1 MRLGWSQCRSPRVS
15 KGETRTLEVS
25 PLLTRGLPHPEPP
38 FRERMTPCR
47 ERRRPRLQASVW
59 TLTASRTNSSS
70 GILSSVT
77 PEEPAL
83 QARAPALQSYKIIGE
98 PEDLDGARQ
107 LASEDR
113 YQFQWWALSLIK
125 ARPLGG
131 SAGSKEGKK
140 G

>member
-1 MRLGWSQCRSPRVS
+1 MIPS
-15 KGETRTLEVS
+15 T
-25 PLLTRGLPHPEPP
+25 
-38 FRERMTPCR
+38 
-47 ERRRPRLQASVW
+47 
-59 TLTASRTNSSS
+59 
-70 GILSSVT
+70 IT

-140 G
+140 GS